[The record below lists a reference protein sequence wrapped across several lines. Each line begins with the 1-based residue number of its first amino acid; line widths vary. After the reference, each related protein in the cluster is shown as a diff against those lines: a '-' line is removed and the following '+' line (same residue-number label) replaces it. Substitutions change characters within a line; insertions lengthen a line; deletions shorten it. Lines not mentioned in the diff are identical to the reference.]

1 MARQLYLFNNISP
14 NVDKGLFY
22 CFDTPK
28 EYLEYLIESRQPIII
43 DLNNYRIN
51 TNIVKVAPI
60 DNIDF
65 SKITYIVDA
74 DLTATNQYFRCY
86 FVNSFDFVSDYYTFN
101 CSVDLWGTY
110 IYDARLNNVIIT
122 KCNRNIGIGIYDNII
137 ATNDYIEIESTWDDP
152 SIEPGLDSDGTISDK
167 KVSIVFLLQYNV
179 AQAAFGND
187 KITKTEL
194 FSISLNELKSKAV
207 DIDAFFDNFSSV
219 EIAVDIIGGVYGVTT
234 TSIGENDAQVLKA
247 WLVDNYYIDVGK
259 DTIGHGITLKTKSIF
274 TKGQVLSIDVL
285 HVNPSIKYSDFT
297 IENYDINKIYYA
309 GVFNNG
315 LKLQRFTTKDLVYYN
330 YYIVGDDDIKVI
342 ISQGENQKD
351 ISSAFE
357 VLLTTNSATETGI
370 RKIARAITNS
380 SKMISSM
387 KKAESKSGVVSAGI
401 TGLASMVDMS
411 ADFESAIGGGD
422 GCTTFYRDQYKVMNK
437 TLCEA
442 PYKVTLFTSIEN
454 EDENARRYGAN
465 FKEAINGSNS
475 IGHIADYVY
484 TFEWLGNIANTDFN
498 NVFIQLQ
505 CSVEEIPTEASNFIK
520 QVLASGIY
528 IFR

>member
-22 CFDTPK
+22 CFDTPQ

-65 SKITYIVDA
+65 SKITYIIDA

-137 ATNDYIEIESTWDDP
+137 ATKDNIDCISAWVDNTIEE
-152 SIEPGLDSDGTISDK
+152 GLDHDAISDK
-167 KVSIVFLLQYNV
+167 NVSIVFLLQYNV

-207 DIDAFFDNFSSV
+207 DIDAFFDRFSSL

-247 WLVDNYYIDVGK
+247 WIVDNGLINTEEN
-259 DTIGHGITLKTKSIF
+259 TIIHHGITIKTKSIF
-274 TKGQVLSIDVL
+274 TKGQVLTLDVA
-285 HVNPSIKYSDFT
+285 HVYPEISWRKITIK
-297 IENYDINKIYYA
+297 NYDINKIYYA

-315 LKLQRFTTKDLVYYN
+315 LKLQRFTTKDLEYYT

-342 ISQGENQKD
+342 VSQGENQKD

-370 RKIARAITNS
+370 RKIARAINNF
-380 SKMISSM
+380 SKIISSM
-387 KKAESKSGVVSAGI
+387 QKATSKLGVATAAI
-401 TGLASMVDMS
+401 TGIAGMVDMS
-411 ADFESAIGGGD
+411 ADFESAIGDGD
-422 GCTTFYRDQYKVMNK
+422 GCNTFYRSQYEAANK
-437 TLCEA
+437 T
-442 PYKVTLFTSIEN
+442 TLET
-454 EDENARRYGAN
+454 
-465 FKEAINGSNS
+465 
-475 IGHIADYVY
+475 
-484 TFEWLGNIANTDFN
+484 
-498 NVFIQLQ
+498 
-505 CSVEEIPTEASNFIK
+505 P
-520 QVLASGIY
+520 
-528 IFR
+528 